1 MAHVEHRGLHEV
13 EHVEQGL
20 LKRALEVG
28 VKGGERLVEHE
39 DAGARRNHARKRHA
53 LLLAAGEA
61 PRIALGELLHGED
74 GKRADGRLVALLL
87 GHGFGHAR
95 LHVLLHRQV
104 GEELVVLE
112 EVGGLALL
120 RGEVDAALGIEE
132 DAVVHNDASLVGRL
146 DAGDAAHGEALAA
159 ARSAQKSQALLPR
172 LDVDVEVERREL
184 LFDVD
189 VQAHGYPLALSCA
202 SDETR
207 SKSDSASA
215 A

>member
-1 MAHVEHRGLHEV
+1 M
-13 EHVEQGL
+13 
-20 LKRALEVG
+20 
-28 VKGGERLVEHE
+28 
-39 DAGARRNHARKRHA
+39 
-53 LLLAAGEA
+53 
-61 PRIALGELLHGED
+61 
-74 GKRADGRLVALLL
+74 ALLL

-120 RGEVDAALGIEE
+120 RGEVDATLGIEE

-146 DAGDAAHGEALAA
+146 DAGDAAHGEALTAT
-159 ARSAQKSQALLPR
+159 RGAQKPQALLAR
-172 LDVDVEVERREL
+172 LDVNVEVERREL
-184 LFDVD
+184 LLDVD